1 MLLIDVVKSIFRKSP
16 QIEDKYTFNDDS
28 TSKVLN
34 VGGGTKNILIPEY
47 YDNWQHLLLD
57 IDPKSKADI
66 VLDARQLKNLPKCQ
80 FDAVYCSHNLEH
92 YFRHDVTTVLAGFL
106 HVLKPDGFAEIHVPN
121 MRGVLKHFIDT
132 GMEIDDILY
141 ESPSGPISV
150 LDVIYGLGRQIEST
164 GVDFYAHKT
173 GFTETSLM
181 KTLQQAGFVQVW
193 IAETTDAFGIRA
205 LAFKQYPTP
214 SQADLLGLGSV

>member
-1 MLLIDVVKSIFRKSP
+1 MLLVEVIKSIFNRSP
-16 QIEDKYTFNDDS
+16 KIQDKLASSDEL

-34 VGGGTKNILIPEY
+34 VGGGTKKIKIPDHY
-47 YDNWQHLLLD
+47 NNWKHLLLD
-57 IDPKSKADI
+57 IDPGGEVDI
-66 VLDARQLKNLPKCQ
+66 VMDARKLKNLPAGQ

-92 YFRHDVTTVLAGFL
+92 YFKHDVATVLAGFL

-132 GMEIDDILY
+132 GMEIDDTLY
-141 ESPSGPISV
+141 VSPSGPISV
-150 LDVIYGLGRQIEST
+150 LDVIYGLGKQIEST

-181 KTLQQAGFVQVW
+181 KTLQLSGFAQVW
-193 IAETTDAFGIRA
+193 IAGTSDTFGIRA

-214 SQADLLGLGSV
+214 SQVALLGLGSI